1 MSRLQ
6 RGLRVAA
13 LILGSWAV
21 LYGWALLEWWLGI
34 PSWQ

>member
-1 MSRLQ
+1 MIR

-21 LYGWALLEWWLGI
+21 LYGYALLDWWFA
-34 PSWQ
+34 SWR